1 VRKKLR
7 SKKKSLLDAAKKS
20 GPIDSRMNGR
30 LRSQAVSVIPGDAV
44 RLAIRFLAKR
54 DRTIAQVEQFLR
66 SKGASSPQ
74 IAQAIHRLSDLRYL
88 NDHAYAQRWVN
99 KRLAVRPM
107 GEARL
112 KVELQAKGISE
123 SLAAQV
129 TAEAFREIDEKVLA
143 QRAIQ
148 AAQRHGRRSTLS
160 QMVRLLRQR
169 GFSEDTIDRMIMD
182 KSRINEEPLHEE

>member
-1 VRKKLR
+1 
-7 SKKKSLLDAAKKS
+7 
-20 GPIDSRMNGR
+20 M
-30 LRSQAVSVIPGDAV
+30 IPGGAV

-66 SKGASSPQ
+66 SKGASPHQ

-88 NDHAYAQRWVN
+88 NDHAFAQRWVN

-107 GEARL
+107 GEERL
-112 KVELQAKGISE
+112 KAELQAKGISE

-129 TAEAFREIDEKVLA
+129 AAEAFREIDEKVLA
-143 QRAIQ
+143 QRAIR

-182 KSRINEEPLHEE
+182 KSRINEEPLYEE